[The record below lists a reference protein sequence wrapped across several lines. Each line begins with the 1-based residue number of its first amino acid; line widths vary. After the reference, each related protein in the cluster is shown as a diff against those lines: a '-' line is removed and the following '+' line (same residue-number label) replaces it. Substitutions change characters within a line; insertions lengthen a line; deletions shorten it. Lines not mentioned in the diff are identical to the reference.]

1 MPEVKRVVVGGVSS
15 NSGKTI
21 TSLISLC
28 IEVGMISM
36 GFDVSA

>member
-1 MPEVKRVVVGGVSS
+1 MPEVKRVVVGVVSS

-21 TSLISLC
+21 TSLC

>member
-21 TSLISLC
+21 TSLC

-36 GFDVSA
+36 RFDVSA

>member
-1 MPEVKRVVVGGVSS
+1 MPEIKKVVVGGVSS

-21 TSLISLC
+21 ISLC
-28 IEVGMISM
+28 IEAGLISM